1 MKTIRRVLVVQPYG
15 IGDLLFLTPV
25 LRALR
30 TISSVEKVDVLL
42 GSRTEEVVRH
52 NPHVDEI
59 MSVNKDLFHQR
70 KFSENLKEVI
80 SLGRKLRDKKYDLL
94 LDYSL
99 RGEYAFFGQFFLG
112 IRRRAGFHYK
122 RRGFFHNIR
131 LPLQEGYQDKHVV
144 DTVCELAERAGIPV
158 EDRFLEFY
166 LRDEDR
172 KSLEDL
178 KTDPRVDFA
187 KRFLIVSPGG
197 GESWGK
203 DAHFKRW
210 PVRYFSDLI
219 NQVKKQWD
227 IESVFIVGSGGEHA
241 LSEELQK
248 LIQGR
253 STNWTG
259 KLSLLQV
266 AALMEKAALFI
277 GNDGGLV
284 HLAHALRVPLMAFY
298 GPVDPNVYG
307 PYPKNNRAIAIY
319 KKNLECRPCYK
330 KFRYNDQCVNR
341 ECLQDLGPDEVL
353 SQLAAASFLP
363 NASYVH

>member
-1 MKTIRRVLVVQPYG
+1 MAKEKFERTKVHVNVGTI
-15 IGDLLFLTPV
+15 
-25 LRALR
+25 
-30 TISSVEKVDVLL
+30 
-42 GSRTEEVVRH
+42 
-52 NPHVDEI
+52 
-59 MSVNKDLFHQR
+59 
-70 KFSENLKEVI
+70 
-80 SLGRKLRDKKYDLL
+80 
-94 LDYSL
+94 
-99 RGEYAFFGQFFLG
+99 
-112 IRRRAGFHYK
+112 
-122 RRGFFHNIR
+122 
-131 LPLQEGYQDKHVV
+131 
-144 DTVCELAERAGIPV
+144 
-158 EDRFLEFY
+158 
-166 LRDEDR
+166 
-172 KSLEDL
+172 
-178 KTDPRVDFA
+178 
-187 KRFLIVSPGG
+187 
-197 GESWGK
+197 
-203 DAHFKRW
+203 
-210 PVRYFSDLI
+210 
-219 NQVKKQWD
+219 
-227 IESVFIVGSGGEHA
+227 EHA

-363 NASYVH
+363 NASYAH